1 MKKENQKQ
9 KNNCWKWKVAF
20 FWLLGFLVVSLL
32 TKGFYLYTL
41 FQADAKS
48 IGKKAVDFLNQTY
61 LVGSNDKI
69 SLKEAKKLS
78 SGVYE
83 IKMSFKG
90 REFTSYVSPDGKM
103 FFPRGQEMKIEKK
116 SAFSASPTPK
126 KTCKDLKKR
135 ESPLLEAFVV
145 SKCPFGLQMERI
157 LNEIVKNIPQLKKY
171 IKVEYIGELK
181 GNEIVSMHGKEEAE
195 ENLRQICIREEQK
208 EKFWNYISCHIKKG
222 EVEKCLKSAKIDE
235 KKLKECMEKRGLSYA
250 KKDFE
255 NQKKYNVTG
264 SPTLILNGER
274 VSEFDFGGRSAEA
287 VKTLLC
293 CGFEKK
299 PDFCSTALST
309 KKANIGFAEN
319 YSGEKS
325 SSGSCK

>member
-1 MKKENQKQ
+1 MKKEDQKQ

-20 FWLLGFLVVSLL
+20 FWILGFLGISLL

-41 FQADAKS
+41 FQGDVKS
-48 IGKKAVDFLNQTY
+48 VGKKAVDFINQSY
-61 LVGSNDKI
+61 LIGSSDKV
-69 SLKEAKKLS
+69 SLKEVKKLS

-83 IKMSFKG
+83 VKMNFKG
-90 REFTSYVSPDGKM
+90 REITSYVSPDGKM
-103 FFPRGQEMKIEKK
+103 FFPQGQEMKIEKK
-116 SAFSASPTPK
+116 AASSQNQTPK

-157 LNEIVKNIPQLKKY
+157 LNEVVKNIPQLKKY

-235 KKLKECMEKRGLSYA
+235 KKIKECMGKRGLSYA

-255 NQKKYNVTG
+255 NQKKYNITG
-264 SPTLILNGER
+264 SPTLLLNSER

-293 CGFEKK
+293 CGFKKK
-299 PDFCSTALST
+299 PDFCSTHLST